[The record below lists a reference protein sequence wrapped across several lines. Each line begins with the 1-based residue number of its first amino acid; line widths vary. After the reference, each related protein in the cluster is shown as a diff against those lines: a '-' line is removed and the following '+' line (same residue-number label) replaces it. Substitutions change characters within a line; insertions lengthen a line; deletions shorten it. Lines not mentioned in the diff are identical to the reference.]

1 MQTTDGEYNRLLV
14 RVASLERQGRFW
26 KIAVL
31 LMILATCF
39 SFTANVRA
47 QIDPGVRE
55 KNTTVEA
62 RTFLLRDSV
71 GNMRGKM
78 TVDGDRHPVLEFYD
92 MDGKVIW
99 STESH
104 VIPTK

>member
-92 MDGKVIW
+92 MDGNVIW